1 MNTTDVFFLINLH
14 KKYYTILLHL
24 QKIVDIYDDMVDIYD
39 DMVDIDIE
47 EDRKY
52 YLEKITHIT
61 QTIKNVTKDI
71 QENCNHHFVND
82 SIDIDCECSQNITY
96 CTICEYTKC

>member
-24 QKIVDIYDDMVDIYD
+24 QKIVDIYDDMVDI
-39 DMVDIDIE
+39 DIE

-52 YLEKITHIT
+52 YLEKINHIT

>member
-24 QKIVDIYDDMVDIYD
+24 QKIVDIYDDMVE
-39 DMVDIDIE
+39 IDIE

-82 SIDIDCECSQNITY
+82 SIDIHCECSQNITY

>member
-1 MNTTDVFFLINLH
+1 MKMNTTDVFFLINLH

-24 QKIVDIYDDMVDIYD
+24 QKIVDIYDDMVDI
-39 DMVDIDIE
+39 DIE
-47 EDRKY
+47 EERKY

-61 QTIKNVTKDI
+61 ETIKNVTKDI

>member
-24 QKIVDIYDDMVDIYD
+24 QKIVDIYDDMVE
-39 DMVDIDIE
+39 IDIE